1 MTTFFDILF
10 DKIILRELIFG
21 PISDTNFI
29 LESFDDHILW
39 DSSMSLSEKRSTV
52 TLFNQI

>member
-10 DKIILRELIFG
+10 EKIILRELIFG
-21 PISDTNFI
+21 PIPDTNFI

-39 DSSMSLSEKRSTV
+39 YSSMSLSEKRSTV